1 MVLHS
6 NILSL
11 EPLLLK
17 QASMQHEGLQEEM
30 FEKQAAKNLV
40 YIAYFIFVDLSSNY
54 MRPLILV
61 SVIYQHR

>member
-40 YIAYFIFVDLSSNY
+40 YIAYFIFVDLSGNY